1 MDPHELVPE
10 AQHAF
15 HTRVDPHLHGA
26 SLSDLIL
33 GAQDGIV
40 NGLGVLLGV
49 AAAGASSRIVVAA
62 GLATAVAEA
71 LSMAAVAYTSA
82 LAAADVYRSE
92 RDREYRHV
100 RQVPALERAEVRGI
114 YESKGFKGAMLD
126 RIVETITAD
135 PDVWVAVMMSEE
147 HHLVPISRRRALRSA
162 LVVGLSAL
170 VGTLFPVAPFLFV
183 GVRLAAT
190 ASVGIAAALLF
201 GVGAYKARQ
210 TTSPV
215 LRSALEL
222 MTIGLVSAFAAWG
235 IGRLFGVAAG

>member
-1 MDPHELVPE
+1 MDPHEIVPE
-10 AQHAF
+10 SERAF

-82 LAAADVYRSE
+82 LATADVYRSE

-100 RQVPALERAEVRGI
+100 RQVPALERAEVRAI
-114 YESKGFKGAMLD
+114 YASKGFTGVLLD

-147 HHLVPISRRRALRSA
+147 HHLSPISRRRALSSA
-162 LVVGLSAL
+162 LVVGLAAL
-170 VGTLFPVAPFLFV
+170 GGTLLPLVPFLFL
-183 GVRLAAT
+183 GVRVAVP

-201 GVGAYKARQ
+201 GVGAYKASQ

-222 MTIGLVSAFAAWG
+222 MTIGLISAFAAWG
-235 IGRLFGVAAG
+235 IGRLFGAAAG